1 VNWGLDKILVVD
13 DEPSIR
19 GLAQM
24 ILEDEGYHVITAGNG
39 VETIE
44 KVRNEKPDL
53 VLLDVMMPGMNGFEV
68 CRRLKDQAS
77 NEDPI
82 RVVMFTVLKSDL
94 DRRVAEESGCDGYLV
109 KPFAPEDLI
118 GEVAK
123 YLRKST

>member
-1 VNWGLDKILVVD
+1 MIQKI
-13 DEPSIR
+13 
-19 GLAQM
+19 
-24 ILEDEGYHVITAGNG
+24 
-39 VETIE
+39 
-44 KVRNEKPDL
+44 RNEKPDS

-123 YLRKST
+123 YLRKSS